1 MSIPVCWFDPSAF
14 ELPPQGTFGNTP
26 RNFLRGPGFANVD
39 MSLVKNQMLIRD
51 ARLQLRLE
59 VFNVFNR
66 ANFGLPTRTVFAGAA
81 QNEAPLATA
90 GQILRTVNSSRQ
102 IQLGVRCCSEMTD
115 IRFVAAAVSMIAVLA
130 PGRVALAQRPTESA
144 TASSSAI
151 VPFKIQVPDSV
162 LTDLKRR
169 LAQSRFADE
178 FPDAG
183 WDYGTNLTYLKGL
196 VAYWRDKYEW
206 RAQEK
211 RLNAFDQF
219 TTNIDG
225 VDIHFI
231 HQKSK
236 NPNAMP
242 LLLLN
247 GWPSSIVEYE
257 KVIGPLTDPAA
268 YGGRVEDS
276 FHVVIPSMPGFGFS
290 GKPRERGFNP
300 ERIAKMWIQLMAR
313 LGYTRYSAHGSDW
326 GNGIATRVA
335 LDDPAHVV
343 AIHIAGCGAA
353 PVAPAANIGNQ
364 PRSPLPN
371 SAVNAAHNLGY
382 QEIQTTKPQTVGQGL
397 SDSPVGLAS
406 WIIEKWYGWADH
418 DGDLEKVFTKDELLT
433 NITIYWVTN
442 SGTSSARIYYESR
455 HMLGGLAPTP
465 FPRPEG
471 RVLVPTGCGSFPLQ
485 YDRRDLPV
493 DTTSAEARKV
503 VESRYNVVHFTTMP
517 HGGHFPALEQPTL
530 WTADIRAFLATVRK
544 NQP

>member
-1 MSIPVCWFDPSAF
+1 
-14 ELPPQGTFGNTP
+14 
-26 RNFLRGPGFANVD
+26 
-39 MSLVKNQMLIRD
+39 
-51 ARLQLRLE
+51 
-59 VFNVFNR
+59 
-66 ANFGLPTRTVFAGAA
+66 
-81 QNEAPLATA
+81 
-90 GQILRTVNSSRQ
+90 
-102 IQLGVRCCSEMTD
+102 MTY
-115 IRFVAAAVSMIAVLA
+115 IRFVAAAVSMVAVLA
-130 PGRVALAQRPTESA
+130 PGGSAYAQRPSAA
-144 TASSSAI
+144 TASSPAI
-151 VPFKIQVPDSV
+151 VPFRIHVPDSV
-162 LTDLKRR
+162 LTDVKRR
-169 LAQSRFADE
+169 LTQSRFADE

-183 WDYGTNLTYLKGL
+183 WDYGTNLAYLKSL
-196 VAYWRDKYEW
+196 VDYWREKYDW

-219 TTNIDG
+219 KTNIDG

-247 GWPSSIVEYE
+247 GWPSSIIEYE
-257 KVIGPLTDPAA
+257 KVIGALTDPVAH
-268 YGGRVEDS
+268 GGRAEDS

-290 GKPRERGFNP
+290 GKPRERGYNP
-300 ERIAKMWIQLMAR
+300 ERIARMWIQLMAR

-353 PVAPAANIGNQ
+353 PVAPAANTANQ

-371 SAVNAAHNLGY
+371 NAVNAAHNLGY
-382 QEIQTTKPQTVGQGL
+382 QEIQTTKPQTLGQAL

-418 DGDLEKVFTKDELLT
+418 DGDIESVFTKDELLT
-433 NITIYWVTN
+433 NIMIYWVTN

-455 HMLGGLAPTP
+455 HMPGGLAPTP

-471 RVLVPTGCGSFPLQ
+471 RVSAPTGCGSFPLQ

-503 VESRYNVVHFTTMP
+503 AEARYNVVHFTTMP
-517 HGGHFPALEQPTL
+517 HGGHFPAFEQPKL
-530 WTADIRAFLATVRK
+530 WMDDIRAFFATVRK
-544 NQP
+544 NQG